1 MFGRRLIFLLNGC
14 LIKIF
19 KPVVSEMPKVG
30 MAAIRKPQLIDAT
43 LKAID
48 AVGLSHAN
56 VAMISRYAGV
66 TPAIINHYF
75 GGKAGL
81 LDATMRHIISLLS
94 DAVRVRLAAVDK
106 DDVVGRVMAVADG
119 NFCEQQVESK
129 IVKTWLTFWA
139 QAMHEP
145 TLHRLQVVN
154 EQRLLSALRRELKA
168 VLPHEQAAFVAQG
181 IAALIDGIWLRGA
194 LNPKGI
200 DRELAH
206 KIINDYLQHQLPA
219 RVWRQHLKLVSSH

>member
-1 MFGRRLIFLLNGC
+1 
-14 LIKIF
+14 
-19 KPVVSEMPKVG
+19 MPKVG

-94 DAVRVRLAAVDK
+94 NAVRQRLAETDK
-106 DDVVGRVMAVADG
+106 DDVVGRVMAIVDG
-119 NFCEQQVESK
+119 NFCEHQAESK
-129 IVKTWLTFWA
+129 VIKTWLTFWA
-139 QAMHEP
+139 RAMHEP
-145 TLHRLQVVN
+145 TLYRLQYVN
-154 EQRLLSALRRELKA
+154 EQRLLSYLRRELKA
-168 VLPHEQAAFVAQG
+168 ELSHEQATFVAQG

-194 LNPKGI
+194 LNPQGI
-200 DRELAH
+200 DHELAR
-206 KIINDYLQHQLPA
+206 KIITDYLQHQLPA
-219 RVWRQHLKLVSSH
+219 RAWRKHIKLVGSR